1 MHSTLA
7 ELRTEIANAKKVSS
21 SKARLKGDYGAYL
34 GEICTTLEGKLF
46 CSVCSEF
53 AAGSGL
59 EALTTV
65 DPPQKYETIANDTG
79 WYRGRSRR
87 AGPNP
92 GTSAR
97 DGVGQGLGWDGVGGV
112 ARARETTPAGETRAI
127 SGLSAPPR
135 S

>member
-79 WYRGRSRR
+79 WSRGRSRR
-87 AGPNP
+87 VRPSP
-92 GTSAR
+92 GTPAR

-112 ARARETTPAGETRAI
+112 ARARETTPAGETRAK

>member
-59 EALTTV
+59 EPEERSAGSPARRRSLAAAPDAAPAEAPV
-65 DPPQKYETIANDTG
+65 ADPA
-79 WYRGRSRR
+79 
-87 AGPNP
+87 PNRFAF
-92 GTSAR
+92 S
-97 DGVGQGLGWDGVGGV
+97 DD
-112 ARARETTPAGETRAI
+112 
-127 SGLSAPPR
+127 
-135 S
+135 

>member
-1 MHSTLA
+1 MRHTLFRGPRVREA
-7 ELRTEIANAKKVSS
+7 EGAERIARSHLDRAV
-21 SKARLKGDYGAYL
+21 KG
-34 GEICTTLEGKLF
+34 
-46 CSVCSEF
+46 
-53 AAGSGL
+53 
-59 EALTTV
+59 LTTV

-79 WYRGRSRR
+79 WSRGRSRR
-87 AGPNP
+87 VRPSP

-112 ARARETTPAGETRAI
+112 ARARETTPAGETRAK

>member
-79 WYRGRSRR
+79 WSRGRSRR
-87 AGPNP
+87 VRPSP

-112 ARARETTPAGETRAI
+112 ARARETTPAGETRAK